1 MRCHV
6 ESVASVAVT
15 RDCCGFLMFTT
26 KGPSNVSLVIW
37 SKPEAASS
45 MSKHETGN
53 TNTET
58 VQTVQCTVCSWIV
71 GLLDVNIV
79 IVIRLIYS
87 CMIRN
92 SFVQKKHTAEE
103 DAL

>member
-1 MRCHV
+1 
-6 ESVASVAVT
+6 
-15 RDCCGFLMFTT
+15 
-26 KGPSNVSLVIW
+26 
-37 SKPEAASS
+37 

-79 IVIRLIYS
+79 IRRS
-87 CMIRN
+87 DGRN
-92 SFVQKKHTAEE
+92 ELVRPSE
-103 DAL
+103 L

>member
-1 MRCHV
+1 
-6 ESVASVAVT
+6 
-15 RDCCGFLMFTT
+15 
-26 KGPSNVSLVIW
+26 
-37 SKPEAASS
+37 

-79 IVIRLIYS
+79 IS
-87 CMIRN
+87 
-92 SFVQKKHTAEE
+92 
-103 DAL
+103 